1 MKFEESIKIEAVT
14 SIVKGDLNIKEV
26 MQKYQIKKKKTVVD
40 WIIRLLPTVTEQVK
54 KNKEQLG
61 E

>member
-54 KNKEQLG
+54 KTRGN
-61 E
+61 

>member
-54 KNKEQLG
+54 KTRDN
-61 E
+61 